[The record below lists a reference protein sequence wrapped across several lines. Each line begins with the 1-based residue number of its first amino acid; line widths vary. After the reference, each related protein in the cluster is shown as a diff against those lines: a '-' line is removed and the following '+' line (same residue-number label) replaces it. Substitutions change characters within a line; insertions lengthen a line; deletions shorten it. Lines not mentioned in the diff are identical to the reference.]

1 MLARL
6 LGSAAVA
13 ACLLASDLILLALY
27 LNPEVALRR
36 EALSLFVSLFA
47 PYTVAVTLVFT
58 ALALAGAA
66 VGLPRVARLPL
77 PSWPWFTALTCLA
90 VATAAF
96 LFWWN
101 LLSYRYSIPVEF
113 VRGLTTSAVGI
124 SVAALTLLGVGID
137 AVLFPERARSP
148 AAPIVVLAAASAVV
162 VPLAARPVFAP
173 HSRPAPVATERVV
186 PLRRVI
192 LIGIDGLGP
201 GQVEQGVARGT
212 QPVFAALLKRGAHG
226 SLASLRPT
234 EGPPLWTSIFTGRL
248 PRDHGVKSFA
258 TYRLR
263 LSSTPYEL
271 LPKGALVGLL
281 ERLQLVSRSP
291 VTGASRRC
299 PALWDA
305 LNAFGVHAGVVR
317 FWGTH
322 PPERVQGFMLSN
334 HFHRMRE
341 AARAGLALYPPDMFT
356 EVANRAVG
364 PEEVD
369 PALLSRFVD
378 LSVEGVEDQAWRRD
392 LVERAIAP
400 DLSYQ
405 RAGVVLRAAY
415 DPPFF
420 ATYFYGLDV
429 VGHAFTRY
437 AEPDRFG
444 DVAPDD
450 VRRLGRVID
459 QYTAFLG
466 EWIGETEKGLQP
478 GEILLV
484 VSSYGMEPV
493 PWWRR
498 LLAAPF
504 GGSLMSGAH
513 DGAPDGFLFAVGDG
527 VRAGA
532 AVERA
537 SILDIA
543 PTILYLMGL
552 PVARD
557 MEGRVFTEILEE
569 DFIHAHP
576 VTVIPSYE
584 GLAVTAMSGPG
595 GDDLPPLPEEIP

>member
-13 ACLLASDLILLALY
+13 ACLLASDLVLLALY
-27 LNPEVALRR
+27 LNPGVALRQ

-47 PYTVAVTLVFT
+47 PYSVGITLVFT
-58 ALALAGAA
+58 ALALAGAGL
-66 VGLPRVARLPL
+66 GLPRIARPPL
-77 PSWPWFTALTCLA
+77 PSWPWFTALACLA
-90 VATAAF
+90 VASAAC

-101 LLSYRYSIPVEF
+101 LLSYRYSIPIEF
-113 VRGLTTSAVGI
+113 VHGLTISAL
-124 SVAALTLLGVGID
+124 SLTVAALALLGAGID
-137 AVLFPERARSP
+137 ALLFPERARSP

-162 VPLAARPVFAP
+162 LPLAARPVLAP
-173 HSRPAPVATERVV
+173 PARPAPVATERVAPV
-186 PLRRVI
+186 RRVI

-201 GQVEQGVARGT
+201 SQVEQGVARGT
-212 QPVFAALLKRGAHG
+212 QPVLAGLLKRGAHG
-226 SLASLRPT
+226 SLASFRPT

-258 TYRLR
+258 TYRLC
-263 LSSTPYEL
+263 LSPTPYEL

-281 ERLQLVSRSP
+281 ERLRLVSTTP

-305 LNAFGVHAGVVR
+305 LNAFGIHAGVVR

-341 AARAGLALYPPDMFT
+341 APQAALALYPPDLFA

-364 PEEVD
+364 PEDVD
-369 PALLSRFVD
+369 PALVSQFVD
-378 LSVEGVEDQAWRRD
+378 LSVKGGEDQGWRRD

-405 RAGVVLRAAY
+405 RAGAVLRAAY

-437 AEPDRFG
+437 AQPDRFG

-450 VRRLGRVID
+450 ARRFGRVID

-466 EWIGETEKGLQP
+466 QWIGEAEKGLAP

-484 VSSYGMEPV
+484 VSSYGMQSV

-504 GGSLMSGAH
+504 GGLMSGAH
-513 DGAPDGFLFAVGDG
+513 DGAPDGFLFGVGDG

-532 AVERA
+532 ALQRA
-537 SILDIA
+537 SVLDIT
-543 PTILYLMGL
+543 PTVLYLMGL
-552 PVARD
+552 PVGRD
-557 MEGRVFTEILEE
+557 MEGRVLTEVLDE
-569 DFIHAHP
+569 DFIRSHP
-576 VTVIPSYE
+576 VTFIPSYE
-584 GLAVTAMSGPG
+584 SLAVTAMSGPG
-595 GDDLPPLPEEIP
+595 GDDMPPLPEETP

>member
-13 ACLLASDLILLALY
+13 ASLLASDLVLLALY

-36 EALSLFVSLFA
+36 EGLALFVSLLA
-47 PYTVAVTLVFT
+47 PYTVAGTLVFT
-58 ALALAGAA
+58 ALALAGTAWG
-66 VGLPRVARLPL
+66 VPPVARPPL
-77 PSWPWFTALTCLA
+77 PSWPFFTALACLA
-90 VATAAF
+90 VSIAAF

-101 LLSYRYSIPVEF
+101 LVSYRYSIPVEF
-113 VRGLTTSAVGI
+113 VRGLTTSAVGL
-124 SVAALTLLGVGID
+124 SVAALALLGTGLD
-137 AVLFPERARSP
+137 AALFPERGRSP
-148 AAPIVVLAAASAVV
+148 AAPIVVLAAASAVI
-162 VPLAARPVFAP
+162 VPLASRPLPTPSTRPV
-173 HSRPAPVATERVV
+173 PVATERLV

-201 GQVEQGVARGT
+201 SQVEQGVARGT
-212 QPVFAALLKRGAHG
+212 QPVLAGLLKHGAHG
-226 SLASLRPT
+226 PLASFRPT

-263 LSSTPYEL
+263 LSSTAYEL

-281 ERLQLVSRSP
+281 ERLRLVSTSP

-322 PPERVQGFMLSN
+322 PPERVRGFMLSN

-341 AARAGLALYPPDMFT
+341 TPDAGLALFPPDMFA
-356 EVANRAVG
+356 EVANRGVG

-369 PALLSRFVD
+369 PGLVSQFVD
-378 LSVEGVEDQAWRRD
+378 LSVAGSDNPNWRRD

-405 RAGVVLRAAY
+405 RAGAVLRAAY

-429 VGHAFTRY
+429 VGHSFTRF

-450 VRRLGRVID
+450 VRRFGRVID
-459 QYTAFLG
+459 RYTAFLG
-466 EWIGETEKGLQP
+466 QWIGETQKGLRP
-478 GEILLV
+478 GEILLI

-504 GGSLMSGAH
+504 GGSSMSGTHA
-513 DGAPDGFLFAVGDG
+513 DAPDGFLFAIGDG

-537 SILDIA
+537 SVLDLA

-557 MEGRVFTEILEE
+557 MEGRVFTEILDE
-569 DFIHAHP
+569 DFIRSHP
-576 VTVIPSYE
+576 VTFIPSYE
-584 GLAVTAMSGPG
+584 SLALTPMSGPG
-595 GDDLPPLPEEIP
+595 GDDLPSLPEEIP